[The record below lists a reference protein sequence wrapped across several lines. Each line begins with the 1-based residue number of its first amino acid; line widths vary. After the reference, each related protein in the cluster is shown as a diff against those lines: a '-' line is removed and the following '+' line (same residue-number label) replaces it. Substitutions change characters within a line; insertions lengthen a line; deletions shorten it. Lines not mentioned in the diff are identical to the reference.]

1 MRTTLTLEPD
11 VAERLQRILRE
22 KNHSLKEIVNRAL
35 RKGLA
40 EIEKEEPQKPYKVKP
55 WPGGEFLPGI
65 DIDKISQYLDD
76 LDAAEFARKFLGK

>member
-22 KNHSLKEIVNRAL
+22 RKHSLKELVNRAL

-40 EIEKEEPQKPYKVKP
+40 EIEKEEPEKPYRVKP
-55 WPGGEFLPGI
+55 WPGGVMPGV
-65 DIDKISQYLDD
+65 DMDKINQYLDD
-76 LDAAEFARKFLGK
+76 LDAEEFARKFLGK

>member
-40 EIEKEEPQKPYKVKP
+40 EIEKEEPQPPYRVKP
-55 WPGGEFLPGI
+55 WPGGIMPGI
-65 DIDKISQYLDD
+65 DMDKIGHYLDD
-76 LDAAEFARKFLGK
+76 LDTAEFARKFLGK